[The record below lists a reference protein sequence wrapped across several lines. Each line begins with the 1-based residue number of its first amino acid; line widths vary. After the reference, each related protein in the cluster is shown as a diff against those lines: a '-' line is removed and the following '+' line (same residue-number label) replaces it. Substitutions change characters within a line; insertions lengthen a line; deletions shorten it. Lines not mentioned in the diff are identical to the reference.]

1 MSVVFFIF
9 IVGMGLSLKMK
20 IGLSNVFNLLFVV
33 IIILG
38 VWVLLYVC
46 SILLFIIGMVR
57 KMFDKYYSFI

>member
-46 SILLFIIGMVR
+46 SILLLIIGMVR